1 MNEWMNES
9 CVKYLSCTLY
19 LYMLLTII
27 FSFHCVLQQEA
38 AAAAQNSS
46 IENTS
51 NLAANNQQPP
61 PQQPPNNVSS
71 QPGPGAQ
78 SLPQNNQQQSMR
90 PISSP
95 NSSSSGSRSMS
106 PAVGK
111 FISPPHSYIYELFTA
126 KKKDEKCA
134 YGSVVLSWNCMVWG
148 RGCIKGC
155 FSRLTPI
162 LPRLKDV
169 FSPFRFH
176 NNKRKKN
183 WKWYESDKKV

>member
-1 MNEWMNES
+1 MRDK
-9 CVKYLSCTLY
+9 CVKFLSRKQQSINNYLL
-19 LYMLLTII
+19 
-27 FSFHCVLQQEA
+27 FPFLQQEA

-46 IENTS
+46 IENSS
-51 NLAANNQQPP
+51 NLAANNQQP

-111 FISPPHSYIYELFTA
+111 FSPSMYTRELFTA
-126 KKKDEKCA
+126 EKKQNRT
-134 YGSVVLSWNCMVWG
+134 VLMA
-148 RGCIKGC
+148 R
-155 FSRLTPI
+155 
-162 LPRLKDV
+162 
-169 FSPFRFH
+169 
-176 NNKRKKN
+176 
-183 WKWYESDKKV
+183 WYTFVELHGVGAGGG

>member
-1 MNEWMNES
+1 MNCIINI
-9 CVKYLSCTLY
+9 LSFLCN
-19 LYMLLTII
+19 
-27 FSFHCVLQQEA
+27 LQQEA

-51 NLAANNQQPP
+51 NLAASNPQP

-78 SLPQNNQQQSMR
+78 SLPQNNQQSMR

-111 FISPPHSYIYELFTA
+111 FLVSFLTPNHIYMNYLLQ
-126 KKKDEKCA
+126 KNEKCA
-134 YGSVVLSWNCMVWG
+134 YGSVVHFYGVAWCG
-148 RGCIKGC
+148 GEG
-155 FSRLTPI
+155 
-162 LPRLKDV
+162 
-169 FSPFRFH
+169 
-176 NNKRKKN
+176 
-183 WKWYESDKKV
+183 